1 MVQFRGMILCCEYN
15 DGDYAQNLHVSEIQM
30 GLPGGIGYE

>member
-15 DGDYAQNLHVSEIQM
+15 DGDYAQKFKWDYPE
-30 GLPGGIGYE
+30 E